1 MLNLLRKLFQRNLEK
16 DAIADKPD
24 DRDWDY
30 TEVIGSE
37 PRIEEEKFLM
47 GNGVDRQDQSKPN
60 DPTTRMACG
69 SYGMAHSK
77 NVSEKTNLL

>member
-1 MLNLLRKLFQRNLEK
+1 MNLLRRLFQRNLEK
-16 DAIADKPD
+16 DAINDKPD

-37 PRIEEEKFLM
+37 PEVKEKKFLM
-47 GNGVDRQDQSKPN
+47 GNDVDRQDQSKPN
-60 DPTTRMACG
+60 TPTTRMACG

-77 NVSEKTNLL
+77 NVAEKTTLL